1 MPTIGISG
9 KGGTGK
15 TTISGLIIRYLLHKN
30 LQLILAVDADPASNL
45 NSVLGVEA
53 GMTVSEIVEKLKQ
66 EQDNLPAGMSKPEY
80 INFMLQSNLI
90 EAKGFDLL
98 VMGRP
103 EGQGCYCSVNNFLRV
118 AIDQLAKSYKF
129 VIIDNEAGME
139 HLSRKTTAKID
150 LMVIVSDPSYR
161 GIRTAGRIKEIIKEL
176 NLEVKKDIFI
186 INRLEGELN
195 KELLDEIESQNLKIY
210 GTLPA
215 DPLVNEYD
223 RIGKP
228 LFELPLDSP
237 ISTVFNNMWK
247 YF

>member
-15 TTISGLIIRYLLHKN
+15 TTIAGLIIRHLLNKK
-30 LQLILAVDADPASNL
+30 LQPVLAVDADPASNL
-45 NSVLGVEA
+45 NSVLGVEVQ
-53 GMTVSEIVEKLKQ
+53 MTVSEIVEKLKQ
-66 EQDNLPAGMSKPEY
+66 EQDNLPGGMSKPEY
-80 INFMLQSNLI
+80 INFMLSSNI
-90 EAKGFDLL
+90 TEAKGFDLL

-118 AIDQLAKSYKF
+118 AIEQMAKSYKF
-129 VIIDNEAGME
+129 MVIDNEAGME

-176 NLEVKKDIFI
+176 NLEVKEDIFI
-186 INRLEGELN
+186 LNRLEGEIN
-195 KELLDEIESQNLKIY
+195 KELLDEIETQNLKIY

-223 RIGKP
+223 RMAKP
-228 LFELPLDSP
+228 LFDLPLDSP
-237 ISTVFNNMWK
+237 ISTAFTDIWR
-247 YF
+247 Y